1 MNGRQLLSCQG
12 IARKERKRE
21 REKERERWS
30 NKDGGRQRRT
40 HVEICRRVSMY
51 AYEREGGREGG
62 RGRERMELQLGG
74 KHIIIN
80 EAERIAAVDS
90 HVRTG
95 VAISALYPTS
105 LCAIGGVSISF
116 LDPRL
121 TTRSR
126 AWKRNEGLEGGQR
139 LEGNCPFCF
148 SSN

>member
-1 MNGRQLLSCQG
+1 
-12 IARKERKRE
+12 
-21 REKERERWS
+21 
-30 NKDGGRQRRT
+30 
-40 HVEICRRVSMY
+40 MY

-62 RGRERMELQLGG
+62 RGRERMKLQLGG

>member
-1 MNGRQLLSCQG
+1 
-12 IARKERKRE
+12 
-21 REKERERWS
+21 
-30 NKDGGRQRRT
+30 
-40 HVEICRRVSMY
+40 
-51 AYEREGGREGG
+51 
-62 RGRERMELQLGG
+62 MELQLGG

-126 AWKRNEGLEGGQR
+126 AWKRNEGGLEGGQR
-139 LEGNCPFCF
+139 GEKGTVLFVF
-148 SSN
+148 RAIKVARAIRFLFA